1 MKIGKIL
8 TFLLLVIL
16 AVVSYLGYGE
26 TGKLFYTR
34 ESATYLTELSEISI
48 ELVVVL
54 LLAIGFILLYKFNSK
69 VLRISLLSIALVF
82 WLLAGRK
89 VGVKKF
95 EDGRV
100 NYGWYSFETGKF
112 FLCDKEDIECETV
125 IANKTSI
132 EKLSFW
138 RVKIKNEDINET
150 IFIGPITWAKAI
162 EILKT
167 NIGNGTTSIE

>member
-8 TFLLLVIL
+8 TLLLLIIL
-16 AVVSYLGYGE
+16 VVVSYLGYGE
-26 TGKLFYTR
+26 TGKLFYTS

-48 ELVVVL
+48 ILVVVL
-54 LLAIGFILLYKFNSK
+54 LLAISFILFYKFNSK
-69 VLRISLLSIALVF
+69 VLRMTLFFIVFIF

-100 NYGWYSFETGKF
+100 NYGWYFFETGKF
-112 FLCDKEDIECETV
+112 FLCDKENIECETV

-132 EKLSFW
+132 EELSFW
-138 RVKIKNEDINET
+138 RVKIKNEKINET
-150 IFIGPITWAKAI
+150 IFIGPITWSKAI

-167 NIGNGTTSIE
+167 NIGNGTSIK